1 MLQDIFKRSWLK
13 GPWFETLLLTLVS
26 VLLYNIGIGFLLFL
40 IPLQVIFIRR
50 GDSFFTTA
58 MVLCFSLILL
68 YKLITLFV
76 NSAFADA
83 GPFMLIE
90 FFSITLLFG
99 GLVFL
104 NTVKLPGVSTVL
116 KLLAAAAAAW
126 VLSIPLIFFLRGNQS
141 FNTVMRQ
148 LFTNIALFLNTNV
161 SASESINLSYNQP
174 GIDGESLLIITREFF
189 LRSYI
194 FDYFVL
200 LLFSW
205 RGGTMLALKSLRVKA
220 SAASAASKASTAS
233 AAGLKNFQMPDVYIW
248 PLILCLAG
256 VLVNNFRS
264 LGFLGFLFWNTALIM
279 LFLFG
284 LTGFGIIRFLF
295 EKFRLAK
302 PLRFLFIFSLVILI
316 MTPRVGIVFF
326 LLIPALGVSEIWIK
340 YRTKQRSKD

>member
-1 MLQDIFKRSWLK
+1 MLQDIFKQSWLK
-13 GPWFETLLLTLVS
+13 GPWFETLLITLVS

-40 IPLQVIFIRR
+40 VPLQVIFIRR
-50 GDSFFTTA
+50 GYSFFITA
-58 MVLCFSLILL
+58 MVICFSLIFF
-68 YKLITLFV
+68 YKLLILSA

-90 FFSITLLFG
+90 FFTITLLFG

-104 NTVKLPGVSTVL
+104 NLVKLPDVPTVL

-126 VLSIPLIFFLRGNQS
+126 ILSIPLILYLQGNDS
-141 FNTVMRQ
+141 FNTVIRQ
-148 LFTNIALFLNTNV
+148 LFANIALFLNTNV

-174 GIDGESLLIITREFF
+174 GIDVESLLIITREFF

-205 RGGTMLALKSLRVKA
+205 RSGTMLALKSLRVKGN
-220 SAASAASKASTAS
+220 TT
-233 AAGLKNFQMPDVYIW
+233 GLKSFRMPDVYIW
-248 PLILCLAG
+248 PLILGLAG
-256 VLVNNFRS
+256 VLLNNFRS

-295 EKFRLAK
+295 KKFRLAR

-316 MTPRVGIVFF
+316 MTPRVGIVFL

-340 YRTKQRSKD
+340 YRTKQRSED

>member
-1 MLQDIFKRSWLK
+1 MLQDIFKQSWLK

-58 MVLCFSLILL
+58 LVLCFSLILF

-104 NTVKLPGVSTVL
+104 NMIKLPGVSTVL

-174 GIDGESLLIITREFF
+174 GIDSESLLIITREFF

-194 FDYFVL
+194 FDYFIL

-205 RGGTMLALKSLRVKA
+205 RSGTMLALKSLRAKA
-220 SAASAASKASTAS
+220 NTT
-233 AAGLKNFQMPDVYIW
+233 GLKNFRMPDVYIW
-248 PLILCLAG
+248 PLILGLAG

-302 PLRFLFIFSLVILI
+302 SLRFLFIFSLVILI

-340 YRTKQRSKD
+340 YRTKQRSED

>member
-1 MLQDIFKRSWLK
+1 MLQDIFKQSWLK

-26 VLLYNIGIGFLLFL
+26 VLLYNIGIAFLLFL

-50 GDSFFTTA
+50 GDSFFVTG
-58 MVLCFSLILL
+58 MVICFFLILF
-68 YKLITLFV
+68 YKLIILAV
-76 NSAFADA
+76 NSAFAVA

-99 GLVFL
+99 GLVLL
-104 NTVKLPGVSTVL
+104 NLVKLPAVSSVL
-116 KLLAAAAAAW
+116 KLLAAAAATW
-126 VLSIPLIFFLRGNQS
+126 ILSIPLILFLRANEN
-141 FNTVMRQ
+141 FITVIGE
-148 LFTNIALFLNTNV
+148 LFTNIALFLNTNL

-174 GIDGESLLIITREFF
+174 VIDGKSLLMITREFF
-189 LRSYI
+189 LRSYL
-194 FDYFVL
+194 FDYFIL

-205 RGGTMLALKSLRVKA
+205 RSGTILGLRSLRAKA
-220 SAASAASKASTAS
+220 NTTA
-233 AAGLKNFQMPDVYIW
+233 LKNFRMPDVYIW
-248 PLILCLAG
+248 PLILGLAG

-295 EKFRLAK
+295 EKFRLTR
-302 PLRFLFIFSLVILI
+302 PLRFLFAFSLVILI
-316 MTPRVGIVFF
+316 MTPRVGIVFL

-340 YRTKQRSKD
+340 YRIKQRSED

>member
-1 MLQDIFKRSWLK
+1 MLQNIFKRSWLK

-50 GDSFFTTA
+50 GDSFFITA
-58 MVLCFSLILL
+58 MVICFSLILF
-68 YKLITLFV
+68 YKLFILSV
-76 NSAFADA
+76 NSAFAAA

-104 NTVKLPGVSTVL
+104 NLVKLPAVSSVL
-116 KLLAAAAAAW
+116 KLLAAAAAVW
-126 VLSIPLIFFLRGNQS
+126 ILSIPLILFLRGNEG
-141 FNTVMRQ
+141 FNTVIREY
-148 LFTNIALFLNTNV
+148 FANIALFLNTNL
-161 SASESINLSYNQP
+161 SASESINISYNQP
-174 GIDGESLLIITREFF
+174 GIDVESLLIITREFF

-205 RGGTMLALKSLRVKA
+205 RSGTILGSKSLRVKA
-220 SAASAASKASTAS
+220 NTT
-233 AAGLKNFQMPDVYIW
+233 GLKSFRMPDAYIW
-248 PLILCLAG
+248 PLILGLAG

-264 LGFLGFLFWNTALIM
+264 LEFLGFLVWNTALIM
-279 LFLFG
+279 LFLFA

-295 EKFRLAK
+295 EKFRLAR
-302 PLRFLFIFSLVILI
+302 PLRFLFAFSLVILI
-316 MTPRVGIVFF
+316 MTPRLGIVFL

-340 YRTKQRSKD
+340 YRIKQRSED

>member
-40 IPLQVIFIRR
+40 MPLQVIFIRR
-50 GDSFFTTA
+50 GDSFFITA
-58 MVLCFSLILL
+58 MVICFSLILI
-68 YKLITLFV
+68 YKLITLSI
-76 NSAFADA
+76 NSAFAAA
-83 GPFMLIE
+83 GPFILIE

-104 NTVKLPGVSTVL
+104 NLVKLPAVSSLL
-116 KLLAAAAAAW
+116 KLQAAAAATW
-126 VLSIPLIFFLRGNQS
+126 ILSIPLILFLSGDEG
-141 FNTVMRQ
+141 FNTVIRQ
-148 LFTNIALFLNTNV
+148 LFANITLFLNTNV
-161 SASESINLSYNQP
+161 AASESINLSYNQQP
-174 GIDGESLLIITREFF
+174 GIDVESLLITTREFF

-194 FDYFVL
+194 FDYFIL

-205 RGGTMLALKSLRVKA
+205 RSGTILALKSLKVK
-220 SAASAASKASTAS
+220 SNTTS
-233 AAGLKNFQMPDVYIW
+233 LKNFRMADLYIW
-248 PLILCLAG
+248 PLILGLAG

-295 EKFRLAK
+295 EKFQVPR
-302 PLRFLFIFSLVILI
+302 PLRFLFAFSLVILI
-316 MTPRVGIVFF
+316 MTPRVGIVFL

-340 YRTKQRSKD
+340 YRTKQRSEN

>member
-1 MLQDIFKRSWLK
+1 MLQDIFNRSWLK

-50 GDSFFTTA
+50 GDGFFITA
-58 MVLCFSLILL
+58 MVICISLILF
-68 YKLITLFV
+68 YKLITLAV

-99 GLVFL
+99 GLVLL
-104 NTVKLPGVSTVL
+104 NLVKLPGISSVL
-116 KLLAAAAAAW
+116 KLLTTAAAAW
-126 VLSIPLIFFLRGNQS
+126 ILSIPLILFLRGNES
-141 FNTVMRQ
+141 FNTVISE
-148 LFTNIALFLNTNV
+148 LFNNIALFLNTSV

-174 GIDGESLLIITREFF
+174 GINGESLLIITREFF

-205 RGGTMLALKSLRVKA
+205 RSGTILALKSLRAKA
-220 SAASAASKASTAS
+220 NTT
-233 AAGLKNFQMPDVYIW
+233 GLKSFRIPDVYIW
-248 PLILCLAG
+248 PLILGLAG
-256 VLVNNFRS
+256 ILVNNFLS
-264 LGFLGFLFWNTALIM
+264 LGSLVFLFWNTALIM

-284 LTGFGIIRFLF
+284 LAGFGIIRFLF

-302 PLRFLFIFSLVILI
+302 PLRFLFVFSLVILI
-316 MTPRVGIVFF
+316 MSPRVGIIFL

-340 YRTKQRSKD
+340 YRIKSRSED